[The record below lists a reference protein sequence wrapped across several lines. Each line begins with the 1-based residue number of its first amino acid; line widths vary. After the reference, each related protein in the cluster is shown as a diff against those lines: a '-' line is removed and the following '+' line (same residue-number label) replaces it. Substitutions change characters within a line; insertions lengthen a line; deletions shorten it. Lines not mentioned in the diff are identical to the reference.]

1 MDVTRRHLLA
11 LSACLAVVGAARGVH
26 AQSTF
31 PNNPVVV
38 VVPYPPGGGTDFFA
52 RTVAAKMGSTLGQ
65 TVIVD
70 NKPGAATAIGASDVA
85 RAKPDGY
92 RILLGDTATFAANS
106 SIYKKLPYDTL
117 RDFTPISL
125 TGRFALVLVTNPKVL
140 PYNSI
145 AELVAA
151 ARKGPGSIHYA
162 TSGAGNPFHLATAM
176 FERSAGI
183 SLSHVPYKGAG
194 PAVQDLLGG
203 QIGMMFLDFATA
215 RVHLAS
221 GKLKALAVASP
232 TPHPSLPG
240 VPTVAASYPG
250 FEAWAWQGLVAPA
263 GTPQPVVSR
272 LRDAYFAAINDP
284 AVRQAITEA
293 GIEPLQSSGEQM
305 DTYVRAEIAKWSKV
319 VKDAN
324 LQLD

>member
-1 MDVTRRHLLA
+1 MNVARRHLLA
-11 LSACLAVVGAARGVH
+11 MSACLAAVGASHEAH
-26 AQSTF
+26 AQSIF
-31 PNNPVVV
+31 PSNPVVM

-52 RTVAAKMGSTLGQ
+52 RSVAAKMGETLGQ
-65 TVIVD
+65 PVIIE

-85 RAKPDGY
+85 RSKPDGY

-117 RDFTPISL
+117 RDFAPISL
-125 TGRFALVLVTNPKVL
+125 TGRFTLVLVTNPQVL

-151 ARKGPGSIHYA
+151 ARKAPGSINYA

-215 RVHLAS
+215 RAQLAS

-240 VPTVAASYPG
+240 VPTIAASYPG

-263 GTPQPVVSR
+263 GTPQPVVTK
-272 LRDAYFAAINDP
+272 LRDAYFAAISDP
-284 AVRQAITEA
+284 VVRQKIIDA
-293 GIEPLQSSGEQM
+293 GIEPLHSSGEQM

-324 LQLD
+324 IHLD